1 MKRSRKVEIA
11 LVAGLAMSGCG
22 RRAYDPCAPQT
33 FNEFACQEAI
43 SHNGYYYGG
52 HWYSHSYSGGYSSYY
67 NGYYSYVRGGGRLT
81 NVSPSDWSRPGG
93 ATGAAAGPASGQST
107 GTGASASGSGSVSR
121 GVFGSSSHGGG
132 GE

>member
-1 MKRSRKVEIA
+1 MKRSRKVQIA

-33 FNEFACQEAI
+33 FNEFACQEAV

-52 HWYSHSYSGGYSSYY
+52 HWYPHTYVGGYSSYY
-67 NGYYSYVRGGGRLT
+67 NGYYSYVRGGGRVQT
-81 NVSPSDWSRPGG
+81 VAPSQWSRP
-93 ATGAAAGPASGQST
+93 AGAATSGAGGSST
-107 GTGASASGSGSVSR
+107 GSSGSVSR
-121 GVFGSSSHGGG
+121 GVFGSSSHSSGG